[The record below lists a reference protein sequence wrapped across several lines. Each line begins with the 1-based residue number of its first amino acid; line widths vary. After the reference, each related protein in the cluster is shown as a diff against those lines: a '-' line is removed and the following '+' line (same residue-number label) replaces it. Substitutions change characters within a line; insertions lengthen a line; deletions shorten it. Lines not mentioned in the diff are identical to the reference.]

1 MNTRTS
7 TQAQQGAFD
16 LDIPN
21 TRANPPD
28 LDIFNELQG
37 AIALALKKATRRG
50 LSREHIVERMNLCL
64 PDLDKPITLRQLNA
78 WTARSKEYSEFP
90 YRYLP
95 AFCWA
100 TDCYVPL
107 NVGPSELGFELIDSD
122 DAKALELGRIALARA
137 GLQQQERALKR

>member
-1 MNTRTS
+1 MRYIS
-7 TQAQQGAFD
+7 TQQASFD
-16 LDIPN
+16 LDV
-21 TRANPPD
+21 TDGRVNPPD

-50 LSREHIVERMNLCL
+50 LSREHIVERMALCL
-64 PDLDKPITLRQLNA
+64 PELDKPITLRQLNA

-90 YRYLP
+90 YRFLP

-100 TDCYVPL
+100 TDCYIPL
-107 NVGPSELGFELIDSD
+107 SIGPVALGLELIDSD
-122 DAKALELGRIALARA
+122 DAKALELGRIGLARA